1 MKEPHI
7 EGTAT
12 HDDPESCSD
21 GREAGAEALTG
32 ARAGTDIEPRKQASR
47 EPTPLSEAEGNTGSA
62 ASVRRHRP
70 CAVEDPAHAR
80 NLAAREPGDPN
91 ATRG

>member
-21 GREAGAEALTG
+21 DREVGAEALIG
-32 ARAGTDIEPRKQASR
+32 ARAGTVLSREIKQSR
-47 EPTPLSEAEGNTGSA
+47 EPTLLTEAEGNTRSA
-62 ASVRRHRP
+62 ANARRQSP
-70 CAVEDPAHAR
+70 CAVGDPSHAR
-80 NLAAREPGDPN
+80 NLAAREPGDPH
-91 ATRG
+91 AAGG

>member
-1 MKEPHI
+1 MKEPHT
-7 EGTAT
+7 EGVAT
-12 HDDPESCSD
+12 HGDPESCSD

-32 ARAGTDIEPRKQASR
+32 ARAGTAMEPRKQPSR
-47 EPTPLSEAEGNTGSA
+47 EPTLLTEAEGNTGSA
-62 ASVRRHRP
+62 ANARRHRP